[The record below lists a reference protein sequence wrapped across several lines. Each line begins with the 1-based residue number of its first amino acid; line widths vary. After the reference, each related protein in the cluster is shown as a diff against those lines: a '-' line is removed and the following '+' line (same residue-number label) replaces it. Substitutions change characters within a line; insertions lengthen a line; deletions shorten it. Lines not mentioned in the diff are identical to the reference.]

1 MQLYIHETAN
11 VLLGPWWEWVSWNCT
26 TPELYKTLH
35 ISQEISEIIFKLL
48 TILLQLKIIWWGVL
62 CRLRWFGGEAPCDEN
77 VSVVLKWKLHD
88 YSFNKEILAEKNYK
102 WLKSWILIRRNVDV
116 HSTLL
121 HVFQLSTSNF
131 VNIFVCI
138 FIVHAQPYKSQQT
151 LLLWWSQYSL
161 AFANKNFA
169 SDFCKWV
176 SSWNTSDILLSWKI
190 VLILQIALDC
200 LHQMIH

>member
-1 MQLYIHETAN
+1 M
-11 VLLGPWWEWVSWNCT
+11 LLEPWWEWVSWNCT

-102 WLKSWILIRRNVDV
+102 WLKSWILIRRNVHV
-116 HSTLL
+116 HYYMYFSYQLQILL
-121 HVFQLSTSNF
+121 TYLSVFSSCMHSH
-131 VNIFVCI
+131 I
-138 FIVHAQPYKSQQT
+138 K
-151 LLLWWSQYSL
+151 
-161 AFANKNFA
+161 ANKH
-169 SDFCKWV
+169 FCFGDL
-176 SSWNTSDILLSWKI
+176 NTLWPLPTKILH
-190 VLILQIALDC
+190 LISVNE
-200 LHQMIH
+200 